1 MALPEVITS
10 PQQIHDHLFPNLLH
24 QKVWITC
31 LEDINRRNEPT
42 QLSDLISRALDTIV
56 IINNL
61 KLGDEID
68 FTADTFARYRELK
81 EWCDDR
87 MPSYEDTK

>member
-10 PQQIHDHLFPNLLH
+10 PQQIHDHLFPDDHH

-42 QLSDLISRALDTIV
+42 QLADLISRALDTIV

-61 KLGDEID
+61 KLDDEIVL
-68 FTADTFARYRELK
+68 TADTYERYRELK
-81 EWCDDR
+81 EWCDAR
-87 MPSYEDTK
+87 MPNHEDPE